1 MKENEKGTQSPKK
14 QNKNNVVCYFSLFL
28 ISYFLFLISYFLFL
42 ISYFLFI
49 IYYLLFIIYYFL
61 FIIYLWSTFGFC
73 MRSPYKYF

>member
-42 ISYFLFI
+42 ISYLLFI
-49 IYYLLFIIYYFL
+49 IYYLL